1 MPLESVSN
9 KVDGVAGWDK
19 TVADVN
25 NVDETFAN
33 ARDLGYARL
42 NNSRISVIGQL
53 GKYDNKDM
61 YMVQVQSNGKL
72 FVNLRTGDST
82 EDEKVL
88 DLSKY
93 DEKLN
98 EIKTNLEA
106 LGIKTEEEVID
117 TTPKTPL
124 EIAKAEVEKMK
135 EEREKAQAGLL
146 DDIAPGL
153 TIKVYMQKGNRTIC
167 IGDSTADKNSD
178 EYATMKSILSGEYKA
193 KKGQYYIEVGSEEE
207 TLREN
212 TPYIMQIKQGDKYIN
227 DYLVT
232 ETESED
238 SKNETISLTSSTSSS
253 EYISSAYAA
262 QIQAQQYSATATM
275 MSDAYTNLAAIKN
288 KQSGASKIFSTLLN
302 V

>member
-25 NVDETFAN
+25 NIDENFAN

-42 NNSRISVIGQL
+42 NNSRISVIAQL

-72 FVNLRTGDST
+72 FINLRTGDST
-82 EDEKVL
+82 GDEKVL

-93 DEKLN
+93 ETTLN
-98 EIKTNLEA
+98 EIKAEMEA
-106 LGIKTEEEVID
+106 LGIKTEEETVD
-117 TTPKTPL
+117 TTPKTPYD
-124 EIAKAEVEKMK
+124 IAKAEVEKMK
-135 EEREKAQAGLL
+135 AEREAEKAGLL
-146 DDIAPGL
+146 DEIAPGM
-153 TIKVYMQKGNRTIC
+153 TIKVYMKKGNRTIC

-193 KKGQYYIEVGSEEE
+193 KKGMYYIEIGSEDEAPK
-207 TLREN
+207 EN
-212 TPYIMQIKQGDKYIN
+212 VPYVMQIKQGDKYIN

-238 SKNETISLTSSTSSS
+238 TKNETISLTSSTSSS

-262 QIQAQQYSATATM
+262 QIQAQKYEATATM
-275 MSDAYTNLAAIKN
+275 LSSAYTNLASINN
-288 KQSGASKIFSTLLN
+288 KKTGAAKLFSTLLN

>member
-25 NVDETFAN
+25 NIDENFAN

-42 NNSRISVIGQL
+42 NNSRISVIAQL

-72 FVNLRTGDST
+72 FVNLRTGNST
-82 EDEKVL
+82 GDEKVL

-93 DEKLN
+93 DTTLN
-98 EIKTNLEA
+98 EIKADLEA
-106 LGIKTEEEVID
+106 MGVKTEEEVID
-117 TTPKTPL
+117 TTPKTPYD
-124 EIAKAEVEKMK
+124 IAKAEVEKMK
-135 EEREKAQAGLL
+135 AEREAEKAGLL
-146 DDIAPGL
+146 DDIAPGM
-153 TIKVYMQKGNRTIC
+153 TIKVYMKKGNRTIC
-167 IGDSTADKNSD
+167 LGDSTADKNSD
-178 EYATMKSILSGEYKA
+178 EYAIMKSILSGEYKA
-193 KKGQYYIEVGSEEE
+193 KKGMYYIEVGSAEE
-207 TLREN
+207 TPKEN
-212 TPYIMQIKQGDKYIN
+212 IPYIMQIKQGDKYIN

-262 QIQAQQYSATATM
+262 QIQAQKYDATVTM
-275 MSDAYTNLAAIKN
+275 MTNAYQNLASIKN
-288 KQSGASKIFSTLLN
+288 KQTGAAKMFSTLLN